1 MFIARNTQS
10 VCFILGTGSG
20 VTTYVLHPGAVATE
34 IWRHYP
40 LLQIPPLKQLFG
52 LLMWLTFKDSKQ
64 GAQTTIYCS
73 VAEESAGESGLYY
86 MDCKAKKHS
95 NNHIIEDP
103 GVTKKLWEI
112 SESLTGETWKD

>member
-1 MFIARNTQS
+1 MTVYS
-10 VCFILGTGSG
+10 
-20 VTTYVLHPGAVATE
+20 LHPGAVRTE
-34 IWRHYP
+34 IWRNSP
-40 LLQIPPLKQLFG
+40 LLHKPLLKQLFG
-52 LLMWLTFKDSKQ
+52 MITWLTFKDSKQ

-112 SESLTGETWKD
+112 SESLTDETWKD